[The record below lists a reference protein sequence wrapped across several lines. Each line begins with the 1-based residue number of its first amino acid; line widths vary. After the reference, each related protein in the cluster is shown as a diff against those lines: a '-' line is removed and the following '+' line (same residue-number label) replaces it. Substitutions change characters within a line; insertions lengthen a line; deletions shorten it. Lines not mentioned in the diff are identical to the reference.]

1 MPVRE
6 RTTRRMPGRKTGRR
20 FPPWQN
26 KIWRKAKLPVR
37 ERTTRRMPGR
47 KTGRR
52 FPAWQNKIWRPP
64 NCQFVNARHGGCRVG
79 KQTKACRGCWVG
91 KSEKRSVSSSW
102 PFDHRS
108 QRVRALRK
116 VHWTFRS
123 VFDGPLLTYP
133 CRAGDAGSESRQ
145 KPVFSFKPPVAGTRR
160 PTAYGGPAFTYPCR
174 TGDAGSGKNMHSTA
188 SWPKFLSLPCRGCW
202 VGKSE
207 KRFVS
212 SSWPFDHRSQCVR
225 ALRKVHWTF
234 RSVFDGPLLTY
245 PCRAGD
251 G

>member
-1 MPVRE
+1 MESGFSTFLSLPLRSVAE
-6 RTTRRMPGRKTGRR
+6 
-20 FPPWQN
+20 QDLAS
-26 KIWRKAKLPVR
+26 AKLPVR

-64 NCQFVNARHGGCRVG
+64 NCQFVNGLPGDAGSQNGQALPCVAEQDLASAKLPVRERTTRRMPGRKGGNPLPAWQNKIWRPPNCRFVNARHGGCRVARRAGASLRGRTRFGARPNCQFVNARHGGCRVG
-79 KQTKACRGCWVG
+79 KQTKA
-91 KSEKRSVSSSW
+91 
-102 PFDHRS
+102 
-108 QRVRALRK
+108 
-116 VHWTFRS
+116 
-123 VFDGPLLTYP
+123 
-133 CRAGDAGSESRQ
+133 
-145 KPVFSFKPPVAGTRR
+145 
-160 PTAYGGPAFTYPCR
+160 
-174 TGDAGSGKNMHSTA
+174 
-188 SWPKFLSLPCRGCW
+188 CRGCW